1 MGEEYGRGGGGM
13 VLGPCSRDN
22 MLVRSAVLNRVR
34 ENVRFAAR
42 AELIQCGPLTPS
54 RFSPSSLWRGMT
66 VTISISHRKAVS
78 GGVNPEGNGRA
89 MVCLL
94 CEDPLGQSKWMYSLF
109 SAKRGTR
116 PGVNGRLHQL

>member
-1 MGEEYGRGGGGM
+1 V
-13 VLGPCSRDN
+13 VLGPCGSHN
-22 MLVRSAVLNRVR
+22 MLTCFARLDRVR

-66 VTISISHRKAVS
+66 VTISISHRNAVS

-89 MVCLL
+89 MVRLL
-94 CEDPLGQSKWMYSLF
+94 YDEQLEQSKWMHSLL

-116 PGVNGRLHQL
+116 PGVDGRL